1 MRDREIKGERMFLFI
16 TKYVV
21 FNKSRQLSNIIMIY
35 VIDYTG
41 VKKRSHM
48 PFTDLFHGYIDM
60 SLSAISD

>member
-1 MRDREIKGERMFLFI
+1 MRDRKIKGERMFLFI

-21 FNKSRQLSNIIMIY
+21 FNKCRQLSNIIMIY

-41 VKKRSHM
+41 VKKKSNM